1 MEDINLDFYAR
12 YNSWDA
18 TMCKKVKYEYE
29 RFLELRAGNSSLSP
43 SDQIDKFWHTH
54 ILDTNSYLNYCL
66 SKWNKIVHHNP
77 AEAIDQQARQIR
89 LANTIEQ
96 YKQKYGSFKYPEVWA
111 NSANLSNSTNSNLHL
126 KNQNNNK
133 NCSAGPD
140 CKICSRFK
148 SKNNILDPNDKL
160 DVRNELLR
168 KAKKLQ
174 SEAGWLGGWL
184 GDSQKTGSCGNRTFK
199 NRKDKIKHCDKNL
212 PNYLEF
218 TKVIISPNE
227 LGFYINYELSTH
239 SNPMKMD
246 GEIIKIKISNSTT
259 FDDIKK
265 LIKSKLEVPN
275 GYDIQIE
282 THPDYVI
289 KPSKTPTKKTDL
301 FDINNDVNSTY
312 FEYKDYSIKPDYI
325 LSSDT
330 SDCKLYVVFI
340 IEMTSMG
347 YC

>member
-77 AEAIDQQARQIR
+77 AEAIDQQARLIR
-89 LANTIEQ
+89 LVNTIEQ

-111 NSANLSNSTNSNLHL
+111 NSVNSNLRL
-126 KNQNNNK
+126 KNQ
-133 NCSAGPD
+133 
-140 CKICSRFK
+140 
-148 SKNNILDPNDKL
+148 NNILDPNDKL
-160 DVRNELLR
+160 DVRNELMR

-174 SEAGWLGGWL
+174 SEAGWFGGWL
-184 GDSQKTGSCGNRTFK
+184 GDSQKTGSCNNRTFK
-199 NRKDKIKHCDKNL
+199 NKKDKIKHFDKNL

-218 TKVIISPNE
+218 AKAVTSPNE

-246 GEIIKIKISNSTT
+246 GKIIKIKISNSTT

-265 LIKSKLEVPN
+265 LIQSKLEVPN

-282 THPDYVI
+282 THPDYVT

-301 FDINNDVNSTY
+301 FDSNNDVNSTY